1 MFLFKSIM
9 IYEHCSL
16 DTMCIYLTPQ
26 NTNSFPEQIWIGESQ
41 WSAFF
46 HFDIISTGVG
56 GVVYLVFVCFY
67 YFLQISVWLLHSCII
82 LKFIVYLIAFLF
94 FMIMSVMPIRG
105 YQGICFEF
113 LSIATTSRNYLT
125 ELWVLFFYQ
134 RELWNRND
142 FRCRLQ

>member
-16 DTMCIYLTPQ
+16 DTMCIYLAPIKHEF
-26 NTNSFPEQIWIGESQ
+26 FPWANLNWWISV
-41 WSAFF
+41 
-46 HFDIISTGVG
+46 ISIFPFWYYLYWW